1 MVTKLKENAEQL
13 KARTKKAIEVVN
25 ANDSLKP
32 KEKKKQTKGLQMNS
46 DVMQAW
52 LNEVTIMVGEADW
65 LYSKFGDGVYQ
76 DVLGLCKIA
85 SVNEIEEKNFSLTP
99 GVYIGV
105 AEVKEEEVDFVSRM
119 ENIHEELFR
128 LNKEANG
135 LMKEIV
141 ENLRGLNL

>member
-1 MVTKLKENAEQL
+1 M
-13 KARTKKAIEVVN
+13 
-25 ANDSLKP
+25 
-32 KEKKKQTKGLQMNS
+32 
-46 DVMQAW
+46 
-52 LNEVTIMVGEADW
+52 
-65 LYSKFGDGVYQ
+65 
-76 DVLGLCKIA
+76 
-85 SVNEIEEKNFSLTP
+85 NEIEEKNFSLTP

-135 LMKEIV
+135 LMKEIG